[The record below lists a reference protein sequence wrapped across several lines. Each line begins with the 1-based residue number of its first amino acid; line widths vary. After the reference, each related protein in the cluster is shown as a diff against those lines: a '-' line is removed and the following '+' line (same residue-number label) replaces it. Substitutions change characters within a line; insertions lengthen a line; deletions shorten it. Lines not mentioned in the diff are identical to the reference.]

1 MAVKE
6 NHPAL
11 WEDLE
16 TLFADRAFV
25 AQTGTTAGQATS
37 GHGRVEVRT
46 LWASAAL
53 VGYTD
58 WPGLAQ
64 VLCLERQITDKR
76 TGERTH
82 ERRYAVTSLP
92 AQRAPAAVLLP
103 LWREHWTVEN
113 GLHWVRDVTMG
124 EDASR
129 VRSGAAPQ
137 VMAALRNTVIGLL
150 HATGHHAIA
159 AARRRLAT
167 HVSDAFALLGLPGQ

>member
-6 NHPAL
+6 NHPTL
-11 WEDLE
+11 WDDLE
-16 TLFADRAFV
+16 TLFADGELAGT
-25 AQTGTTAGQATS
+25 TGTAVRRVTG

-46 LWASAAL
+46 LWASDAL

-64 VLCLERQITDKR
+64 ALRLERQITDKR
-76 TGERTH
+76 TGERTT
-82 ERRYAVTSLP
+82 ERRYAVTSL
-92 AQRAPAAVLLP
+92 RAAAPQLLP
-103 LWREHWTVEN
+103 LWQEHWAIEN

-137 VMAALRNTVIGLL
+137 AMAALRNTGLGLL
-150 HATGHHAIA
+150 HAHGYHAIA
-159 AARRRLAT
+159 STRRHLAT
-167 HVSDAFALLGLPGQ
+167 HIDQALRLVGLTQQ

>member
-6 NHPAL
+6 NHPLL

-25 AQTGTTAGQATS
+25 AQTGTTAHQVAG

-46 LWASAAL
+46 LRASAAL
-53 VGYTD
+53 VGYTH

-64 VLCLERQITDKR
+64 ALCLERQITNKR
-76 TGERTH
+76 TGERTY

-92 AQRAPAAVLLP
+92 AHRAPAAALLP

-129 VRSGAAPQ
+129 VRSGAAPE
-137 VMAALRNTVIGLL
+137 VVAALRNTVIGLL

-159 AARRRLAT
+159 AARRRFANR
-167 HVSDAFALLGLPGQ
+167 VPDALTLLGLPGQ